1 MDQPIIEEDAEKPQR
16 PEAQPM
22 DAEANEDAKENA
34 PQQEVEVK
42 MEDEGIKE

>member
-1 MDQPIIEEDAEKPQR
+1 
-16 PEAQPM
+16 M
-22 DAEANEDAKENA
+22 DAEANEDIKENA